1 MELYLLIDSVDHYIF
16 TAKLSQYGLW
26 THWKFLKTFQ
36 FLSRKQM
43 TKDCAYRQR
52 PPLARMWSPT
62 GVSLFIEPVL
72 FLIFINDL

>member
-43 TKDCAYRQR
+43 TKVFTSQR
-52 PPLARMWSPT
+52 PPFARMWSPT
-62 GVSLFIEPVL
+62 GVALFIGPVL